1 MPGFEEVLCLGL
13 LQGLTE
19 FLPLSSSGH
28 VALAETLFDVG
39 AGASHLDDAE
49 RLTLHAFLHAG
60 TLLAAL
66 LYFHE
71 RLISN
76 FVGLWHSLRIGR
88 LPGPNAPG
96 GDLTVMAVASVP
108 ALLAGA
114 LLQPALDRWQSHP
127 LAIGFGLI
135 LTALCLTSTLF
146 TSRVPSTGGARS
158 AGRTTLSLRGAALLG
173 LAQSL
178 AWLPGLS
185 RSGVSLTSALW
196 LGVRPERA
204 FELGILA
211 TLPVL
216 LGTVVLDV
224 ISAERLTGSPLLLLS
239 GALMALGAGLLAL
252 FGLRRLMQHGQLAWC
267 ALWLLPVALASLAL
281 AKAWPR

>member
-1 MPGFEEVLCLGL
+1 MPGIEEVLCLGL
-13 LQGLTE
+13 IQGLTE
-19 FLPLSSSGH
+19 FLPLASAAH

-39 AGASHLDDAE
+39 AGASHLDGDE
-49 RLTLHAFLHAG
+49 RLTLHACLHAG
-60 TLLAAL
+60 TLLAGL

-71 RLISN
+71 RLGQGA
-76 FVGLWHSLRIGR
+76 VGLWRSARLGR
-88 LPGPNAPG
+88 LPGPGAPG
-96 GDLTVMAVASVP
+96 GDLTFMAVASLP
-108 ALLAGA
+108 ALLLGVV
-114 LLQPALDRWQSHP
+114 LQPALDRWQSHP

-135 LTALCLTSTLF
+135 LTALWLTSTLF
-146 TSRVPSTGGARS
+146 ISRGGPRS

-185 RSGVSLTSALW
+185 RSAACLTAALW
-196 LGVRPERA
+196 LGLRPERA
-204 FELGILA
+204 FELGTLA
-211 TLPVL
+211 LLPVL

-224 ISAERLTGSPLLLLS
+224 LGAERLTGSPLVLLS

-252 FGLRRLMQHGQLAWC
+252 FALRRLLQHGQVAWC

-281 AKAWPR
+281 AKAWPQ